1 MESRGYLRKV
11 LWRMVSTACRIG
23 GPITQ
28 TARRTKGVK
37 SHTQGKCRCPSA
49 RSRAVI
55 PQQVRNED
63 RRDVSRM
70 FFI

>member
-28 TARRTKGVK
+28 TAGMEMGPR
-37 SHTQGKCRCPSA
+37 SHTQGKYRCPSA
-49 RSRAVI
+49 RRRAVI